1 MVLLLWAP
9 NFVAFPLPQEKQAA
23 QELSLKP
30 TLASQGNGE
39 ITSSDNQSI
48 IRVRV
53 PVVVVR
59 VVVKDGAGNVVDNL
73 KKEDFQIQDNNKLQE
88 ITTFAIEHP
97 ASRTVRNLD
106 ENAATVKEDKSAA
119 TPPAAIAVS
128 SRYVVLLLDDV
139 HIQTDEAVSVRTQ
152 AMEAIQ
158 SLQPRDLAAVFSTSG
173 RIHQEFTRD
182 KNVLS
187 DVVSRLMPAPIANSN
202 YGPCPHISYF
212 QAQLMV
218 TLKDPDAIE
227 KAVNDFWACKYG
239 KIETKNFSSYAA
251 AARDATT
258 TAQGILDSGD
268 VELEQVIRRIN
279 ELVSAL
285 SEVPG
290 DRKIVFVSP
299 GFASLDLFGKLS
311 PILDRAIRANV
322 VVDTIDAR
330 SLYVPDSSL
339 DASTPGPCIAG
350 SMNPAPKPGDNNA
363 HACSPEAGDR
373 FLFAQQSAMNDVLS
387 GLAAGTGGTWFHNRN
402 DLNKG
407 IHDALS
413 SPETS
418 YVLSFSPQSKS
429 LDGKF
434 HKLKIAVPAVKEYIV
449 QARTGYFAAKPV
461 SDPVKQ
467 AEADF
472 HDALFGQDEMNE
484 IPVDVHS
491 NFFLKDAN
499 EASLAVLTHIDIKG
513 LHFQK
518 VSERNYDELTVG
530 VVIFD
535 DHGNFVAGN
544 KRTLTLKL
552 LDESLERIRKTGVS
566 VKMNFDVKPG
576 TYVVRVVA
584 SDSVGASVS
593 ARNGGVVIP
602 N

>member
-1 MVLLLWAP
+1 
-9 NFVAFPLPQEKQAA
+9 
-23 QELSLKP
+23 
-30 TLASQGNGE
+30 
-39 ITSSDNQSI
+39 
-48 IRVRV
+48 
-53 PVVVVR
+53 
-59 VVVKDGAGNVVDNL
+59 
-73 KKEDFQIQDNNKLQE
+73 
-88 ITTFAIEHP
+88 
-97 ASRTVRNLD
+97 
-106 ENAATVKEDKSAA
+106 
-119 TPPAAIAVS
+119 
-128 SRYVVLLLDDV
+128 
-139 HIQTDEAVSVRTQ
+139 
-152 AMEAIQ
+152 
-158 SLQPRDLAAVFSTSG
+158 
-173 RIHQEFTRD
+173 
-182 KNVLS
+182 
-187 DVVSRLMPAPIANSN
+187 MPAPIANSN

-239 KIETKNFSSYAA
+239 KIDQQHYSAYAA
-251 AARDATT
+251 AARDATQ

-268 VELEQVIRRIN
+268 VELEQVMRRIN

-299 GFASLDLFGKLS
+299 GFASLDLFGRLS
-311 PILDRAIRANV
+311 PIVDRAIRANV

-339 DASTPGPCIAG
+339 DASMPGPCMAG

-429 LDGKF
+429 LDGKY
-434 HKLKIAVPAVKEYIV
+434 HKLKIAVPAAKEYIV
-449 QARTGYFAAKPV
+449 QARAGYFAAKPV
-461 SDPVKQ
+461 SDPIKQ

-472 HDALFGQDEMNE
+472 HDALFAQDEMNE

-491 NFFLKDAN
+491 NFFVKDAN

-513 LHFQK
+513 LHFQR
-518 VSERNYDELTVG
+518 VSERNYDELTIG

-544 KRTLTLKL
+544 KRTLTLRL

-584 SDSVGASVS
+584 SDSVGASMS